1 MKYYAVR
8 KGRSTGI
15 FIDWLK
21 CQESVKGYKG
31 AEFKSFTDETSAK
44 LYLTKVEETEV
55 PDEIT
60 SDFMIAYIDGSY
72 NSNTERY
79 GSGLV
84 VLDYNKHIQYT
95 KCFSDAR
102 LDAVSMRNIAGEVQ
116 AALLAMEY
124 AQAHGFKKLIINY
137 DYEGI
142 AKWCNG
148 MWQANKTM
156 TKYYQD
162 TYNHYKKNIKI
173 YFNKIDAHTGEVFNE
188 LADQLAKYS
197 IGLTDEISILAWQVA
212 AAVQNMQ
219 DKLQEYLY
227 EQIDIRLATQ
237 IAVEFIQEINSHLVM
252 SAELA
257 SDICIGETRIR
268 VKSSNY
274 DAKLILPIRFSGN
287 TVEIGDYLYDM

>member
-15 FIDWLK
+15 FVDWSK

-31 AEFKSFTDETSAK
+31 AEFKSFTDEASAQ
-44 LYLTKVEETEV
+44 LYLNQVEENDI
-55 PDEIT
+55 PAEIT

-72 NSNTERY
+72 NSDTKRY

-84 VLDYNKHIQYT
+84 VLNHHKHIQYT
-95 KCFSDAR
+95 ECFSDAR
-102 LDAVSMRNIAGEVQ
+102 SDAVSMRNIAGEVQ

-124 AQAHGFKKLIINY
+124 AKAHRFEKLIINY

-156 TKYYQD
+156 TQYYQEV
-162 TYNHYKKNIKI
+162 YNKYKQDIKI

-197 IGLTDEISILAWQVA
+197 IGLTDGISILEWQVA
-212 AAVQNMQ
+212 AALQNMQ
-219 DKLQEYLY
+219 DKLQRYMY
-227 EQIDIRLATQ
+227 ESIDIIRATQ
-237 IAVEFIQEINSHLVM
+237 IVAEFMQEIDFHSVM

-257 SDICIGETRIR
+257 SDICLEETKIRIR
-268 VKSSNY
+268 DSEHG
-274 DAKLILPIRFSGN
+274 AKLIVPIRFSGD
-287 TVEIGDYLYDM
+287 TLEIGDYLYDM